1 MYKQTYIRQIDKY
14 IHINIYI
21 YKHIYIY
28 RSYLQI
34 MEGFTTET
42 VILPYILTN
51 SNTYEPLA
59 IDSNINVH
67 PIMGGV
73 PYSE

>member
-1 MYKQTYIRQIDKY
+1 
-14 IHINIYI
+14 
-21 YKHIYIY
+21 
-28 RSYLQI
+28 

-51 SNTYEPLA
+51 SNTYEPLT
-59 IDSNINVH
+59 IDRNINVH